1 VCAASGKGERLKINV
16 SKIPEGGMDLRFER
30 DGIWFR
36 GFLPEAASADPV
48 PDRIDVACGVR
59 RMKEN
64 VFIEGTV
71 ATTVEA
77 TCGRCLEMT
86 RQPVNASFKYTFTP
100 PPDQPKEEWE
110 LTAEDLDF
118 AYYEDDSID
127 LDALVFEQV
136 MLHMPIKP
144 LCAESCKGLCP
155 RCGIDLNKAACRCQA
170 EAFDERLAVLK
181 GFKVQPEKH
190 RGEKKEL

>member
-1 VCAASGKGERLKINV
+1 MAASGKGERLKINV
-16 SKIPEGGMDLRFER
+16 SKIPEGGMDIRFER
-30 DGIWFR
+30 EGSWFR
-36 GFLPEAASADPV
+36 GYLPEAAPTDWV
-48 PDRIDVACGVR
+48 PDRIDVACSVS

-64 VFIEGTV
+64 VFIEGTA

-77 TCGRCLEMT
+77 PCGRCLEMT
-86 RQPVNASFKYTFTP
+86 RQPVNASFRYTFTP
-100 PPDQPKEEWE
+100 PPDQSKEEWE

-118 AYYEDDSID
+118 AYYEEDIID

-155 RCGIDLNKAACRCQA
+155 RCGIDLNKATCRCQA
-170 EAFDERLAVLK
+170 ETFDERLAALK
-181 GFKVQPEKH
+181 RFKVQPEK
-190 RGEKKEL
+190 